1 MFQTHYA
8 KQRPRQRWEGDK
20 GPLLTQLESLLYSL
34 APDDVLFVKD
44 RIYTEFKNKVRGDR
58 KAFDAA
64 IEDLCKKGFFKEI
77 HGNRI
82 LNLIKSY

>member
-34 APDDVLFVKD
+34 APDDVLFVKET
-44 RIYTEFKNKVRGDR
+44 IYTEFKNNRGFMQEGIFQGDTW
-58 KAFDAA
+58 
-64 IEDLCKKGFFKEI
+64 
-77 HGNRI
+77 
-82 LNLIKSY
+82 